1 MEKYK
6 ARIVDSM
13 LDFKLRSKGAVL
25 IEGPKWCG
33 KTTTASQ
40 FAESILLMQED
51 ASQNIELAD
60 LDPGR
65 LLQGETPRLIDEW
78 QIAPQLWD
86 AVRVEVDRRDAFG
99 QFMLTGSAV
108 PPDTERI
115 RHSGTGRI
123 TRLKMRP
130 MSLFESGESSGAVSL
145 SHLFSGE
152 NEITGDSA
160 AKLDDVAF
168 WICRG
173 GWPKAIEQPTD
184 IALQQAIDYYDAVAG
199 VDISRVDDVERN
211 EGRTRRLL
219 RSYARFVGSQ
229 AKIPSIIGDMKAND
243 VENLSDATVR
253 SYLGALE
260 KLFVIENAPAW
271 NPNLRSKAAIRTSDT
286 RYFTDPSIAAAALGI
301 GPHDLTNDL
310 ETMGLFFENLCIRDL
325 RVYAEKLDG
334 SIYHYRDRNGLECDA
349 VIHRRNGTYGLIEI
363 KLGGDRLIEEA
374 AKTLT
379 ALTEQI
385 DHGKMKAP
393 SFRMILTATGRYAY
407 KRKDGI
413 LIVPLACLKD

>member
-1 MEKYK
+1 MKKYK
-6 ARIVDSM
+6 TRIVDSM

-40 FAESILLMQED
+40 FAGSILLMQED
-51 ASQNIELAD
+51 ARQNIELAD

-108 PPDTERI
+108 PPDTEII

-152 NEITGDSA
+152 HEITGDNA

-173 GWPKAIEQPTD
+173 GWPKAIDQPTD
-184 IALQQAIDYYDAVAG
+184 IAL
-199 VDISRVDDVERN
+199 
-211 EGRTRRLL
+211 
-219 RSYARFVGSQ
+219 
-229 AKIPSIIGDMKAND
+229 
-243 VENLSDATVR
+243 
-253 SYLGALE
+253 
-260 KLFVIENAPAW
+260 
-271 NPNLRSKAAIRTSDT
+271 
-286 RYFTDPSIAAAALGI
+286 
-301 GPHDLTNDL
+301 
-310 ETMGLFFENLCIRDL
+310 
-325 RVYAEKLDG
+325 
-334 SIYHYRDRNGLECDA
+334 
-349 VIHRRNGTYGLIEI
+349 
-363 KLGGDRLIEEA
+363 
-374 AKTLT
+374 
-379 ALTEQI
+379 
-385 DHGKMKAP
+385 
-393 SFRMILTATGRYAY
+393 
-407 KRKDGI
+407 
-413 LIVPLACLKD
+413 